1 MLVLTRR
8 LNESILIGEDIEI
21 QIVQVRGSGGQAVV
35 RIGISAPKHVT
46 VLRKEVYDEVVTANK
61 QAVQLQLTLPAELL
75 RAVEGQAPAKKP
87 APQPTAGEPDETT

>member
-8 LNESILIGEDIEI
+8 LNQSILIGEDIEI

-46 VLRKEVYDEVVTANK
+46 VLRKEVYDEVVAANK
-61 QAVQLQLTLPAELL
+61 QAAHPVSALPAELL
-75 RAVEGQAPAKKP
+75 QAVQLSEKEEELP
-87 APQPTAGEPDETT
+87 E

>member
-35 RIGISAPKHVT
+35 RIGISAPRHVT
-46 VLRKEVYDEVVTANK
+46 VLRKEVYDEVVAANK
-61 QAVQLQLTLPAELL
+61 QAVQAQVSLPAELL
-75 RAVEGQAPAKKP
+75 QAVEGQTSAPKP
-87 APQPTAGEPDETT
+87 HDDEEESE

>member
-46 VLRKEVYDEVVTANK
+46 VLRKEVYDEVVDANQ
-61 QAVQLQLTLPAELL
+61 QAMHTPAALPAEFLQV
-75 RAVEGQAPAKKP
+75 VEVQAPLRSP
-87 APQPTAGEPDETT
+87 SEDEDRTK

>member
-35 RIGISAPKHVT
+35 RVGISAPKHVT
-46 VLRKEVYDEVVTANK
+46 VLRKEVYDEVVSANK
-61 QAVQLQLTLPAELL
+61 QAVQVQMSLPAELL
-75 RAVEGQAPAKKP
+75 KVVESQAPIKQKERAS
-87 APQPTAGEPDETT
+87 EPRKGDV

>member
-35 RIGISAPKHVT
+35 RVGINAPKHVT
-46 VLRKEVYDEVVTANK
+46 VLRKEVYDEVVAANK
-61 QAVQLQLTLPAELL
+61 QAMHVQVSLPAELL
-75 RAVEGQAPAKKP
+75 QAVEGQVPGGQPAKDK
-87 APQPTAGEPDETT
+87 EKD

>member
-35 RIGISAPKHVT
+35 RVGISAPKHVT
-46 VLRKEVYDEVVTANK
+46 VLRKEVYDEVVSANK
-61 QAVQLQLTLPAELL
+61 QAVHVQISLPDELL
-75 RAVEGQAPAKKP
+75 KAVEIQAPAKKGKP
-87 APQPTAGEPDETT
+87 AAKPTDEKP